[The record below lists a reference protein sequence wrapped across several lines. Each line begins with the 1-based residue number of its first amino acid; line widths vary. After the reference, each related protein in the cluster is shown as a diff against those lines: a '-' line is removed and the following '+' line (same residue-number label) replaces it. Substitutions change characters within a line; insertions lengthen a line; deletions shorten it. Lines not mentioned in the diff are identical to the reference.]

1 MKVLLVEDTEA
12 VREALAKVLRAQ
24 GWRVAT
30 AGTGVAAVERV
41 ADTADPPDLVLLD
54 LGLPDLDGIEVCR
67 RIRGLSSVPIIAVTA
82 RGHDS
87 ARVMGLRS
95 GADDYVVKPFS
106 IDELLAR
113 IEAVMRRSAGHA
125 LASAVTVGPMQID
138 LAAREVRIDGA
149 EVVLR
154 RKEFD
159 LLAALARREGRVVTR
174 EELLD
179 DVWGLA
185 PDDAGADAGRR
196 TLEVHVAALRSRLG
210 APGLVVTVRGVGYRL
225 AAQSA

>member
-12 VREALAKVLRAQ
+12 VRGALVKVLRAQ

-30 AGTGVAAVERV
+30 AGTGMGALERV

-67 RIRGLSSVPIIAVTA
+67 RIRGLSNVPIIAVTA

-106 IDELLAR
+106 VDELLAR

-125 LASAVTVGPMQID
+125 LASTVTVGPMEID
-138 LAAREVRIDGA
+138 LASRSVRIDGA
-149 EVVLR
+149 EVTLR

-159 LLAALARREGRVVTR
+159 LLAALARREGKVVTR

-225 AAQSA
+225 AA

>member
-30 AGTGVAAVERV
+30 AGTGMAAVERV

-67 RIRGLSSVPIIAVTA
+67 RIRGRSSVPIIAVTA

-125 LASAVTVGPMQID
+125 LASAVTVGPLEID
-138 LAAREVRIDGA
+138 LAARSVRIEGA

-225 AAQSA
+225 AA

>member
-1 MKVLLVEDTEA
+1 MKVLLVEDMAA
-12 VREALAKVLRAQ
+12 VRDALVAVLRGQ

-30 AGTGVAAVERV
+30 AGTGVDAVAAV
-41 ADTADPPDLVLLD
+41 ADPVDPPDLVLLD
-54 LGLPDLDGIEVCR
+54 LGLPDLDGVEVCR
-67 RIRGLSSVPIIAVTA
+67 RIRGRSTVPIIAVTA

-106 IDELLAR
+106 VDELLAR
-113 IEAVMRRSAGHA
+113 IEAVMRRASGHA
-125 LASAVTVGPMQID
+125 LASTVTAGPLTID
-138 LAAREVRIDGA
+138 LGARSVLVDGA
-149 EVVLR
+149 EVTLR

-159 LLAALARREGRVVTR
+159 LLAALARRDGKVATR

-185 PDDAGADAGRR
+185 PDDVGADAGRR
-196 TLEVHVAALRSRLG
+196 TLEVHVGALRSRLG
-210 APGLVVTVRGVGYRL
+210 VPGLVVTVRGVGYRL
-225 AAQSA
+225 GP

>member
-1 MKVLLVEDTEA
+1 MKVLLVEDTDA

-24 GWRVAT
+24 GWRVGT
-30 AGTGVAAVERV
+30 AASGMAAVAAVGDEV
-41 ADTADPPDLVLLD
+41 DPPDLVLLD

-67 RIRGLSSVPIIAVTA
+67 RIRGRSTVPIIAVTA

-113 IEAVMRRSAGHA
+113 VEAVMRRSVGHA
-125 LASAVTVGPMQID
+125 LVSTITAGPLEID
-138 LAAREVRIDGA
+138 LGARSVHVDGTEVA
-149 EVVLR
+149 LR

-159 LLAALARREGRVVTR
+159 LLAALARREGRVATR

-185 PDDAGADAGRR
+185 PDDHGADAGRR

-210 APGLVVTVRGVGYRL
+210 VPGVVVTVRGVGYRL
-225 AAQSA
+225 GNP

>member
-12 VREALAKVLRAQ
+12 VRGALAKVLRAQ

-30 AGTGVAAVERV
+30 ADTGMGALERV
-41 ADTADPPDLVLLD
+41 ADSADPPDLVLLD

-106 IDELLAR
+106 VDELLAR

-125 LASAVTVGPMQID
+125 LASTVVVGPMEID
-138 LAAREVRIDGA
+138 LAARSVRIDGT

-225 AAQSA
+225 AA